1 MLILSDYRIYEFCK
15 GVEVSRICIYVKYI
29 AVRIDKNIRRP
40 CMHIQEVLDSTLLVF
55 REIIVDDIL
64 SGHIV
69 FLDDILP

>member
-1 MLILSDYRIYEFCK
+1 
-15 GVEVSRICIYVKYI
+15 
-29 AVRIDKNIRRP
+29 
-40 CMHIQEVLDSTLLVF
+40 MHIQEVLDSTLLVF